1 MEKWVLRY
9 IAMAMMG
16 LLCSIKM
23 ASGIRFVID
32 KEECVS
38 HKVDK
43 EGDTLHISFVVIET
57 DDSWHFTDS
66 DQGVDLQVIMHLL
79 YPFLDQKILEN

>member
-1 MEKWVLRY
+1 
-9 IAMAMMG
+9 MAMMG